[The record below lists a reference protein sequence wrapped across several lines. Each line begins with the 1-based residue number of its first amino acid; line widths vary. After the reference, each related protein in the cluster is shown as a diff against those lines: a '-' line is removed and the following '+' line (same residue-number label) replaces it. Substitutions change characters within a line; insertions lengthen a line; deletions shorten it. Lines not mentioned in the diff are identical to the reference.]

1 MRVEAGRVEAWRVEA
16 VIFDIGNV
24 LTRWQP
30 EVFYDRVIGEDRRR
44 ALFRAVDLHRMNDDI
59 DAGALFRETIYDW
72 ADRHPEWS
80 AEVRLWYDRWI
91 DLASPRIEGSI
102 ALQRALRAKGVP
114 VFALTNFGQ
123 HSFAEAVPKMDFL
136 QDFDRRYVSG
146 EMGVTKPDPRI
157 YQMVEADCGL
167 AGDRLLF
174 TDDRADNIAAAA
186 DRGWR
191 THQFETWQGW
201 AMRLVA
207 ERLLTVQEAGLSP
220 EPEAVE

>member
-1 MRVEAGRVEAWRVEA
+1 MRVEA

-30 EVFYDRVIGEDRRR
+30 EAFYDREIGEERRR
-44 ALFRAVDLHRMNDDI
+44 ALFSAVDLHRMNDDI

-72 ADRHPEWS
+72 ALRHPEWQ
-80 AEVRLWYDRWI
+80 AEVRMWYDRWI
-91 DLASPRIEGSI
+91 ELASPRIEGSI

-114 VFALTNFGQ
+114 VFALTNFGK
-123 HSFAEAVPKMDFL
+123 HSFAEAVPLMDFL

-146 EMGVTKPDPRI
+146 EMGVIKPDPRI
-157 YQMVEADCGL
+157 YEMVEQDCGI

-174 TDDRADNIAAAA
+174 TDDRADNITAAA

-191 THQFETWQGW
+191 THQFETWEGW

-207 ERLLTVQEAGLSP
+207 EGLLTRGEAGL
-220 EPEAVE
+220 